1 LQAQK
6 IETIKKTSGSLD
18 SLQIGINKE
27 AGKIRIKK
35 NLRKFIT

>member
-6 IETIKKTSGSLD
+6 IETIKKSSGSLD

-27 AGKIRIKK
+27 AGKIRM
-35 NLRKFIT
+35 LRKIIT